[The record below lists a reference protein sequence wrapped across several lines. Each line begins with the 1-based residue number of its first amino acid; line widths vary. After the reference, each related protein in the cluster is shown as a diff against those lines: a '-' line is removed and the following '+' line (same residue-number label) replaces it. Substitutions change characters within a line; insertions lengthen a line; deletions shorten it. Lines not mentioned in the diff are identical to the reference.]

1 MRSSFISFNFTGS
14 DEGGGNCKAGAAG
27 TAGAAGGFPSEE
39 IAVVCILTDSNFLA
53 SHSWRRAV
61 CDGLSHCAKQH
72 GTHNPLGC
80 ASFFKNPG

>member
-14 DEGGGNCKAGAAG
+14 DEGGGNCKGGAAL
-27 TAGAAGGFPSEE
+27 AAGGFSSKETA
-39 IAVVCILTDSNFLA
+39 AVVCILTDSNFLA